1 MRSTSMQVAAS
12 AKSSSGSLTT
22 TTMAAPLPMPTWT
35 ISMSIL
41 VRISC
46 QSPAVV
52 TGRAGAITAS
62 CLAGNEPQEA
72 IVGLRGDD
80 QRLQGST
87 RVATVKQSSEL
98 RRMSD
103 LTVIYGAFHARMPGV
118 APAQSGLERVAELC
132 RRHCSTLSGRD
143 RNLIRDQ
150 LFAIAADWDLRR
162 DRLNEQSSKCLH
174 VLAEFWR

>member
-1 MRSTSMQVAAS
+1 
-12 AKSSSGSLTT
+12 
-22 TTMAAPLPMPTWT
+22 
-35 ISMSIL
+35 
-41 VRISC
+41 
-46 QSPAVV
+46 
-52 TGRAGAITAS
+52 
-62 CLAGNEPQEA
+62 
-72 IVGLRGDD
+72 
-80 QRLQGST
+80 
-87 RVATVKQSSEL
+87 VATVKQSSEL

-174 VLAEFWR
+174 VLAEFLR